1 MGDLS
6 QHGPQAL
13 SIVRHGSRL
22 LSRFANGDSFF
33 SRATFPTAFRH
44 GTATA
49 TSRPRHSSAMGW
61 LSICTNAPLVLFGP
75 GFRTPSEYLAPT
87 SSRRGSPN
95 RVPVRR
101 LTARRS
107 RHAHGGENGRE
118 TPDRGRVGMWRGGAR
133 LTMSVAAPFV
143 WRCLSRSAI
152 TPFPHPAHRTQQADF
167 PHCALGQDLTP
178 SPTTGRGR
186 AGSDVRARSTRRGAR
201 VDSSRA
207 CVACPCA

>member
-118 TPDRGRVGMWRGGAR
+118 TPDRGRVWMWRGGVR

-152 TPFPHPAHRTQQADF
+152 TPFPHPAHRTGRADF
-167 PHCALGQDLTP
+167 PHPALGQDFTP
-178 SPTTGRGR
+178 SPTARC
-186 AGSDVRARSTRRGAR
+186 ARARPGVQGQNGRTGAR
-201 VDSSRA
+201 VDSSRPS
-207 CVACPCA
+207 VS